1 MSTVNKA
8 ASALYGAIRLARLD
22 TGGMKYFDVSPAG
35 FWHSFTAAI
44 IVLPLYIGTVVARWG
59 NLSDDVNG
67 FRYFCIEAIAYVIA
81 WTVFPVLMSVVVRA
95 IDRDHYYIRSIVA
108 YNWASVLQNL
118 LYMPVAILS
127 LSGVGGTEPL
137 TMMILFLVM
146 FYTWF
151 VLKTALDVSPFT
163 AWMLVAMDLVV
174 SMVLSFWSDTLIWA
188 S

>member
-8 ASALYGAIRLARLD
+8 ASALYGAYRLARLD
-22 TGGMKYFDVSPAG
+22 SGGMNYFDTSPSG

-44 IVLPLYIGTVVARWG
+44 IVLPLFAGTMLARWI
-59 NLSDDVNG
+59 NLDGAVDG
-67 FRYFCIEAIAYVIA
+67 FRFICVELIAYVIA
-81 WTVFPVLMSVVVRA
+81 WTVFPVLMSVVVKA
-95 IDRDHYYIRSIVA
+95 IDREQFYIRGIVA
-108 YNWASVLQNL
+108 YNWVAVLQNL

-137 TMMILFLVM
+137 ALMILFLVL

-151 VLKTALDVSPFT
+151 VLKTALQLKPFT

-174 SMVLSFWSDTLIWA
+174 SMILSFWTDTLIWA
-188 S
+188 